1 MWPLLAVIM
10 AMARVETDSLSGIH
24 WLAIVLA
31 AVSGVIHLVLGVQF
45 FPGIQPISFILAG
58 LGFFGAIVLFLLDY
72 RRRLLYLIGIP
83 FTGLQVILYLWLNQR
98 VNPAISPIEGIDKAA
113 QLLLIVIL
121 VVLYRRGS

>member
-1 MWPLLAVIM
+1 M